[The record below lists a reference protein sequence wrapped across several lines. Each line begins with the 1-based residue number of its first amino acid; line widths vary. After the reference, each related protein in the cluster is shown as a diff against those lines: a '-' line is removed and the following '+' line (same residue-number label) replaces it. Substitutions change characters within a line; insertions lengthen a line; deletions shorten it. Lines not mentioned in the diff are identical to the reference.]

1 MIFKFRDLKPDGIR
15 YALARGHY
23 GLQGLHLCAVLG
35 DQVRE
40 GDLIFVA
47 FLINYSVYAGLRVVV
62 AGAPVRD
69 QLLLV
74 RQGVRLGHQVASD
87 HQAGLHLEGVV
98 VGESPLLVG
107 QGL

>member
-1 MIFKFRDLKPDGIR
+1 
-15 YALARGHY
+15 
-23 GLQGLHLCAVLG
+23 
-35 DQVRE
+35 
-40 GDLIFVA
+40 VA
-47 FLINYSVYAGLRVVV
+47 FLINYSVYACLRVVV
-62 AGAPVRD
+62 AGAPVRG

-74 RQGVRLGHQVASD
+74 RQGVRLRHQVASD